1 MTKRPGDAACGDTV
15 PRMLLERYWERMLH
29 RIKGSAESIEHT
41 SDSERPRVRLCDA
54 ASPMILQRM
63 VESGIVNEDQR
74 PSAFAALTC
83 SRPCGVMR
91 PAFVSRATCS
101 RLT

>member
-1 MTKRPGDAACGDTV
+1 MTKRPGDAACGDTA

-63 VESGIVNEDQR
+63 VESGIVNEDKLTSNKPPQR
-74 PSAFAALTC
+74 RS
-83 SRPCGVMR
+83 G
-91 PAFVSRATCS
+91 
-101 RLT
+101 